1 MIPTIRSTLVKK
13 LMPNREKDSH
23 KGDNGKLLIVGGSIE
38 YYGAPVLS
46 ALGAL
51 YSGVD
56 LVYLYVPEC
65 NFDVTRSLFPDFIVR
80 KFPGEYLTKSAVPA
94 ITELA
99 RECNTLLIGPGLGE
113 QETSIDAVREMLLNL
128 KIPTVLDASAMYA
141 LKKIPSFPLP
151 QPIVVTPHLNEF
163 QKLTDREFPVRDAE
177 ALRQKK
183 MLYLQTIS
191 KELKIHIVLKGME
204 DFVTSDMGET
214 FLNTTGNSGMTVG
227 GSGDVLS
234 GFIASLMAQGCD
246 AFAAA
251 RAATYIFG
259 LVGEKLYKEKGYGYT
274 ATDLARGIPEVMKG
288 FRN

>member
-1 MIPTIRSTLVKK
+1 M
-13 LMPNREKDSH
+13 
-23 KGDNGKLLIVGGSIE
+23 
-38 YYGAPVLS
+38 S

-80 KFPGEYLTKSAVPA
+80 KFSGEYLTKSAVPG
-94 ITELA
+94 IVELA
-99 RECNTLLIGPGLGE
+99 RECDALLIGPGLGE
-113 QETSIDAVREMLLNL
+113 HEESLDAVREMLLNL
-128 KIPTVLDASAMYA
+128 KIPAVLDASAMYA

-163 QKLTDREFPVRDAE
+163 QKLVDREFPMRDPE

-234 GFIASLMAQGCD
+234 GFIASLMAQGSD

-251 RAATYIFG
+251 RAATHTFG
-259 LVGEKLYKEKGYGYT
+259 LVGEKLYKVKGYGYT
-274 ATDLARGIPEVMKG
+274 ATDLAKAIPEVMKG
-288 FRN
+288 FRS